1 MTNSQPLINVLV
13 TGGCGFIGS
22 NFIRQL
28 YHTHPNYRIY
38 NLDALTYAGNSEN
51 LTDIEKLEVGRNE
64 NERRYVFVRGDVAD
78 RELLRVLFEE
88 HGFTY
93 IFHFAAETHVDRSYS
108 NLVDFI
114 RTNVDGTIMLATM
127 AMKFGGKMVHI
138 STDEVYGSIPEEVG
152 FVDEDA
158 AFHPSNPYASSKAAA
173 DMLLQSFMRTYNAP
187 INIVR
192 ATNNYGCFQY
202 PEKLLPLA
210 MTNLLEDVQIP
221 IHGAGTH
228 LRQWIHVEDF
238 ARAIDLVS
246 LNAPTG
252 AIYNVAGEHASN
264 LEALSIIAT
273 YLGKN
278 IDEYKYHTP
287 DRPGADYRYAI
298 DSSKLERELGW
309 KRQHDFRLSILSV
322 VDWYIANRPWWE
334 KIRMKKEFTDNY
346 KKQSQAKYS

>member
-1 MTNSQPLINVLV
+1 MTIQPLVNVLV

-22 NFIRQL
+22 NFIRHL
-28 YHTHPNYRIY
+28 YRTHPNYRIY
-38 NLDALTYAGNSEN
+38 NFDVLTYAGNPEN
-51 LTDIEKLEVGRNE
+51 LADIEALENGRNE
-64 NERRYVFVRGDVAD
+64 AERRYVFIKGDVAD
-78 RELLRVLFEE
+78 RELVRVLFEE
-88 HGFTY
+88 HAFTY
-93 IFHFAAETHVDRSYS
+93 VFHFAAETHVDRSYS

-127 AMKFGGKMVHI
+127 VMKFGGRMVHI

-158 AFHPSNPYASSKAAA
+158 AFRPSNPYASSKAAA
-173 DMLLQSFMRTYNAP
+173 DMLLQSFMRTYKAP

-202 PEKLLPLA
+202 PEKLLPLGI
-210 MTNLLEDVQIP
+210 TNLLEGKQIP

-246 LNAPTG
+246 TRADVG
-252 AIYNVAGEHASN
+252 EIYNVAGEHASN
-264 LEALSIIAT
+264 LEALAIIAN
-273 YLGKN
+273 YLGKDLEDN
-278 IDEYKYHTP
+278 KYHTP
-287 DRPGADYRYAI
+287 DRPGADFRYAI

-309 KRQHDFRLSILSV
+309 KRQHEFRTSILTV
-322 VDWYIANRPWWE
+322 VDWYTANRPWWE

-346 KKQSQAKYS
+346 KKQSQAKYN